1 LFFLNFICSFNLK
14 YIYPQWCA
22 HFQKTIQWNYKH
34 WSYNEIQENQIQFLD
49 QKEFLFSGW
58 IYDSGFSTSELWMN
72 EDKLKLDASWL
83 WFVVWLS
90 YFMCWIMKLL
100 LDASWLLFIVWDL
113 CLMCQNWWLRSFAM
127 YRLYLV
133 ILYLLIILELLT
145 S

>member
-1 LFFLNFICSFNLK
+1 MFFLNFICSFNLK

-22 HFQKTIQWNYKH
+22 HFQQTSQWNYKH

-100 LDASWLLFIVWDL
+100 LDASWLLYIVWDL
-113 CLMCQNWWLRSFAM
+113 CLLCQNWWLRSFAM
-127 YRLYLV
+127 YCLYLV